1 MEGLFALPQLT
12 VLFSSGWFVLLT
24 VMICVVIALENR
36 DPTKTISW
44 LLVLT
49 LLPGLGVVLY
59 LLFGENLR
67 KRHWHKTRTAVQAF
81 WDSPEMQ
88 SVRQMERPK
97 QLLDAMCRDADYFD
111 LADRPIMRLVLHSGT
126 APILVGNEVAI
137 YTEGEGKFAQL
148 LEDMKQAKDHI
159 HLEYFIIKDSEIG
172 RKIREVLIQKAQ
184 EGVKVRV
191 LFDDIGSW
199 RLYLKPSFLRGLRKA
214 GCETASYLKVRF
226 PFIHQSFNYRNHRKL
241 CVIDGRIG
249 YVGGINIGDEYLH
262 KDPKFG
268 FWRDTH
274 LRLAGP
280 SVYMLQL
287 VFLTDWFIATG
298 EQPLA
303 QQYFP
308 PLEPKK
314 GRSVIQIAVSG
325 ADSPQETIYQA
336 YFYAIAQARES
347 IYIQTPYFVP
357 DEGLMTALKTA
368 VLAGVDVQIMF
379 PAIADHLCVHYA
391 SLSYLEEVLA
401 LGAKVHFYKDGFIH
415 SKVVLVDGEMA
426 SVGTANMD
434 IRSFMINSEINAFIY
449 DDETV
454 AKLYQIFADDLAH
467 CETVSYEAFRC
478 KSFMQRAKESFCRLF
493 SPLL

>member
-1 MEGLFALPQLT
+1 MEGLFTLPQLT

-67 KRHWHKTRTAVQAF
+67 KRHWNKTRTAVQAF
-81 WDSPEMQ
+81 WDSPEMR
-88 SVRQMERPK
+88 SVREQEQSK
-97 QLLDAMCRDADYFD
+97 QLREAMVMDADYFD
-111 LADRPIMRLVLHSGT
+111 LADRPIMRLVLNSGT
-126 APILVGNEVAI
+126 APILVGNQVKI
-137 YTEGEGKFAQL
+137 YTEGEGKFAEL
-148 LEDMKQAKDHI
+148 LEDMKKAQDHI

-184 EGVKVRV
+184 EGVKVRL

-199 RLYLKPSFLRGLRKA
+199 RLYLRPSFLREMRKA
-214 GCETASYLKVRF
+214 GCEVASYFKARF

-241 CVIDGRIG
+241 CVIDGKAG

-274 LRLAGP
+274 LRLCGP

-298 EQPLA
+298 ERPLSE
-303 QQYFP
+303 QYFP
-308 PLEPKK
+308 PLSEPK

-325 ADSPQETIYQA
+325 ADLPQETIYQA

-357 DEGLMTALKTA
+357 DEGLLTALKTA

-379 PAIADHLCVHYA
+379 PAAIDHFCVHQA
-391 SLSYLEEVLA
+391 SLSYLEEVMA
-401 LGAKVHFYKDGFIH
+401 LGAKVHFYEDGFIH

-454 AKLYQIFADDLAH
+454 EKLYQIFADDLTH
-467 CETVSYEAFRC
+467 CRTLDFEQFRR
-478 KSFMQRAKESFCRLF
+478 KSLWQHGKESFCRLF

>member
-1 MEGLFALPQLT
+1 M
-12 VLFSSGWFVLLT
+12 
-24 VMICVVIALENR
+24 
-36 DPTKTISW
+36 
-44 LLVLT
+44 
-49 LLPGLGVVLY
+49 
-59 LLFGENLR
+59 
-67 KRHWHKTRTAVQAF
+67 
-81 WDSPEMQ
+81 
-88 SVRQMERPK
+88 
-97 QLLDAMCRDADYFD
+97 
-111 LADRPIMRLVLHSGT
+111 
-126 APILVGNEVAI
+126 
-137 YTEGEGKFAQL
+137 
-148 LEDMKQAKDHI
+148 
-159 HLEYFIIKDSEIG
+159 
-172 RKIREVLIQKAQ
+172 
-184 EGVKVRV
+184 
-191 LFDDIGSW
+191 
-199 RLYLKPSFLRGLRKA
+199 
-214 GCETASYLKVRF
+214 
-226 PFIHQSFNYRNHRKL
+226 
-241 CVIDGRIG
+241 
-249 YVGGINIGDEYLH
+249 GGINIGDEYLH

-298 EQPLA
+298 EQPLS

-308 PLEPKK
+308 PLAEAK

-357 DEGLMTALKTA
+357 DEGLLTALKTA

-379 PAIADHLCVHYA
+379 PAAVDHFCVHHA
-391 SLSYLEEVLA
+391 SLSYLEEILA
-401 LGAKVHFYKDGFIH
+401 LGAKVHFYEDGFIH
-415 SKVVLVDGEMA
+415 SKVVLIDGEMA

-454 AKLYQIFADDLAH
+454 EKLYRIFADDLTH
-467 CETVSYEAFRC
+467 CRTLDYEGFRR
-478 KSFMQRAKESFCRLF
+478 KSLWQRGKESFCRLF